1 MSPDVLHH
9 YLMCTHPCN
18 LCAPVKEMGQHG
30 FHCPIPDETEP
41 KDGPGGG
48 GGEAVQ
54 HHPLT
59 PRLLHRRGRR
69 QKGESSTFK
78 TRTHS
83 CSLYTQWLP
92 PVSTS
97 PISKWSQGRGV
108 CLKHDHQTHTTHSK
122 TMYAHPR
129 SRQLSPKAPVPSKGS
144 LSPQRICHQT
154 GSDAHSILEKILPS
168 GQPLN

>member
-97 PISKWSQGRGV
+97 PISKWSQGRDM
-108 CLKHDHQTHTTHSK
+108 CLRHNQQTHHAQQYNARTAKLPSTVSQ
-122 TMYAHPR
+122 APR
-129 SRQLSPKAPVPSKGS
+129 PRRGS
-144 LSPQRICHQT
+144 LSPQRIYHQT
-154 GSDAHSILEKILPS
+154 GSDAHSILAKSCAVANL
-168 GQPLN
+168 